1 MNEENDKTKDMDEEV
16 EVSTPLENAE
26 ADETDED
33 LKEETDE
40 ELETDSEA
48 IPAPEGLH
56 ALDFTPSE
64 SSTTNIPPR
73 LPEGF
78 SYKPTQPTDTRK
90 KPKKIKQKTVDPATT
105 NDTGMPLR
113 SEPNTARNHRKYRK
127 HHRPNKMMLKAQMA
141 WNRYKWWLCLA
152 VVVIAAGATY
162 PFWGERL
169 AVLMQSKEEVPV
181 VAADTILPVKD
192 TLAVDSLDTIP
203 QLTHEDSLR
212 IQDSVRHARWMYYQ
226 RKRKQQEA
234 AKAQEEQNSET
245 AQDPNAATT
254 TNATSTAPTTSK
266 PTTVTHTTHGDSVH

>member
-26 ADETDED
+26 ADETDEE

-78 SYKPTQPTDTRK
+78 SYNPTQPTDTRK
-90 KPKKIKQKTVDPATT
+90 KPKKKKQKTVDPATT

-113 SEPNTARNHRKYRK
+113 SEPNTARNRRKYRK
-127 HHRPNKMMLKAQMA
+127 HHRPNKMMLKVQMG
-141 WNRYKWWLCLA
+141 WNRYKWWVCLA

-169 AVLMQSKEEVPV
+169 VGLMQSKEEVPV

-234 AKAQEEQNSET
+234 AKAQEEQNGEA

-266 PTTVTHTTHGDSVH
+266 PTTTTHTTHGDSVH

>member
-1 MNEENDKTKDMDEEV
+1 
-16 EVSTPLENAE
+16 
-26 ADETDED
+26 
-33 LKEETDE
+33 
-40 ELETDSEA
+40 
-48 IPAPEGLH
+48 
-56 ALDFTPSE
+56 
-64 SSTTNIPPR
+64 
-73 LPEGF
+73 
-78 SYKPTQPTDTRK
+78 
-90 KPKKIKQKTVDPATT
+90 
-105 NDTGMPLR
+105 
-113 SEPNTARNHRKYRK
+113 
-127 HHRPNKMMLKAQMA
+127 MMLKAQMA

-169 AVLMQSKEEVPV
+169 AGLMQSKEEVPV

-254 TNATSTAPTTSK
+254 TKATSTAPTTI
-266 PTTVTHTTHGDSVH
+266 THTTHGDSVH